1 VAADTLK
8 LTDFMDLAALQ
19 EMQDGFAAIAS
30 VQAVI
35 TDAGGNVLT
44 SLAPATSFL
53 HRRDAIAQQEEE
65 VPEPQRVGREYVA
78 PITVGKNKLGHIR
91 MRGGSDSVQLDE
103 AKAAK
108 LAQKFN
114 LDPQLVRDL
123 VSAATKDR
131 NRRPASIQFL
141 FLLAN
146 AIARLCYQEYQLRHR
161 IIELE
166 TLSRVTTM
174 LAQSTDLNQVL
185 HRAVEIVTE
194 LLEAKACSI
203 RLIDL
208 NKDELKISAV
218 YNLSNEYL
226 TKGKIKFSS
235 ASIDQEALSDVGYS
249 YVPDMQTDPRVQHH
263 DIVMREGIVSLVTV
277 GMKSRGDPIG
287 VLRVYSG
294 TTREF
299 TEAEIQLLRG
309 IASTAASAIESARL
323 VQHQAEAR
331 ELEAQINMAADVQQR
346 MIPKTAPA
354 LPGLDV
360 ATVYVP
366 CYQLG
371 GDLYDFIELPYDN
384 LGVVIADVSGKG
396 LPASLI
402 MASVRAALR
411 AQVDNVYY
419 LGEVMQRLN
428 SMLVR
433 DTRAT
438 EFVTLFYGVLDL
450 TNKRLTFSNAG
461 HLPCMLLRENEI
473 TELGAGDQGSI
484 VLGVIEGERYRQSF
498 TDLHVGDVLL
508 FYTDGLSEARNAEQ
522 ELYGRQ
528 RIAMSLKKGGENS
541 NAIAQSILLD
551 LRAFTQGTE
560 PSDDCTIVVLRI
572 TE

>member
-1 VAADTLK
+1 MAANPLK

-19 EMQDGFAAIAS
+19 EMQDGFASIAS

-35 TDAGGNVLT
+35 TDADGNVIT
-44 SLAPATSFL
+44 SPNPTSSFIR
-53 HRRDAIAQQEEE
+53 RRDAIAKQEEE

-78 PITVGKNKLGHIR
+78 PIIVGKNKLGHIR
-91 MRGGSDSVQLDE
+91 MRGGNDSILLDE
-103 AKAAK
+103 TRAAR

-141 FLLAN
+141 FLMAN

-174 LAQSTDLNQVL
+174 LAQATDLQQVL

-194 LLEAKACSI
+194 LMDAKACSI
-203 RLIDL
+203 RLIDPG
-208 NKDELKISAV
+208 KDELKVSAV

-226 TKGKIKFSS
+226 QKGRIKFS
-235 ASIDQEALSDVGYS
+235 AAYIDQEALADAGFC
-249 YVPDMQTDPRVQHH
+249 YVPDMRTDPRVQHH
-263 DIVMREGIVSLVTV
+263 DIVMREGIVSVVSV
-277 GMKSRGDPIG
+277 GMKSRGEPIG
-287 VLRVYSG
+287 VLRVYSQSF
-294 TTREF
+294 REF

-309 IASTAASAIESARL
+309 IASTAASAIETARL

-331 ELEAQINMAADVQQR
+331 EIENQINMAANVQQR

-354 LPGLDV
+354 MPGLDV
-360 ATVYVP
+360 ATAYVP

-371 GDLYDFIELPYDN
+371 GDLYDFIELPYNN

-419 LGEVMQRLN
+419 LGDVMRRLN
-428 SMLVR
+428 TMLVR
-433 DTRAT
+433 DTMAT
-438 EFVTLFYGVLDL
+438 EFVTLFYGVLDFN
-450 TNKRLTFSNAG
+450 NKRLTYCNAG
-461 HLPCMLLRENEI
+461 HLPAMLLRDGEI
-473 TELGAGDQGSI
+473 TELGAGNEGSI
-484 VLGVIEGERYRQSF
+484 VLGVVEGERYKQSF
-498 TDLHVGDVLL
+498 KDLQTGDVLL
-508 FYTDGLSEARNAEQ
+508 FYTDGLSEARNARE
-522 ELYGRQ
+522 ELYGRE
-528 RIAMSLKKGGENS
+528 RIATSLKKGGETS
-541 NAIAQSILLD
+541 EAIADSLLKD
-551 LRAFTQGTE
+551 LRAFTQNASQ
-560 PSDDCTIVVLRI
+560 SDDSTIVVMRI